1 MKKEHTSEKW
11 FTQSKPWARPLI
23 KSWKG
28 VVAGLVFVIAFFG
41 LVAFFLSLQPFG
53 PPINYGLL
61 ALWWLSIL
69 GLMLVFHLFA
79 RTRTERR
86 WLKPENNKRT
96 R

>member
-1 MKKEHTSEKW
+1 MNGDTGEKW

-23 KSWKG
+23 KTWKG
-28 VVAGLVFVIAFFG
+28 AVAGLVFVIAFFG
-41 LVAFFLSLQPFG
+41 LVVLFMSLEPFG

-61 ALWWLSIL
+61 VLWWLSIL
-69 GLMLVFHLFA
+69 GLMLAFHLFA

-86 WLKPENNKRT
+86 WLKPDNNKRT